1 MSRVE
6 IKLADLCEV
15 ITKGTT
21 PSNIGAEFTEDGIKY
36 IRSEML
42 TSSKYITEDGFLYI
56 SEDTHNKLKRSQL
69 KAGDILFSMAGV
81 YLGKTAILREC
92 DVPSNTNQAVAL
104 IRVIPEKCNREFV
117 YYYLNLPEVVKSVNS
132 ITGQAAQPNINLK
145 QIGSIPILL
154 PSREIQDQIVFLVS
168 AYDDL
173 IENNQK
179 QIKLLEEA
187 AQRLYKEWFVDLRF
201 PGHETTPIT
210 DGIPEGWE
218 DKVMEDLCDSIGG
231 GTPSTKNDE
240 YYRDGQIKWVTP
252 TDITRKNGLILL
264 DTEKK
269 ITEEGLQHSSAKMV
283 PPYTILMTSRASV
296 GFFGLCEHEVCTNQG
311 FISCIP
317 YKENTRY
324 YLLYN
329 LMNRVDEIRA
339 KASGSTFLEI
349 SKKNFRGLRIVLP
362 TDSVLDE
369 FTKLVFPMVR
379 QMETLTK
386 SIATLQEAR
395 DRLLPKLMN
404 GEIEV

>member
-1 MSRVE
+1 MSWEKV
-6 IKLADLCEV
+6 KLGDVTDSCLGKMLDQAKN
-15 ITKGTT
+15 KGEYQ
-21 PSNIGAEFTEDGIKY
+21 PYLANVDVRWGSFNIDNL
-36 IRSEML
+36 SEMRFEDDEQDRYGL
-42 TSSKYITEDGFLYI
+42 KYGDLVICEGGEPGRCAIWKDQIPNMKIQKALHRVRVHECLDNRYLYYWFLLAGKTGALEQYFTGATI
-56 SEDTHNKLKRSQL
+56 KHMPGQKLKSVLIDIPPIEVQHRI
-69 KAGDILFSMAGV
+69 ADILWV
-81 YLGKTAILREC
+81 
-92 DVPSNTNQAVAL
+92 
-104 IRVIPEKCNREFV
+104 
-117 YYYLNLPEVVKSVNS
+117 
-132 ITGQAAQPNINLK
+132 
-145 QIGSIPILL
+145 
-154 PSREIQDQIVFLVS
+154 
-168 AYDDL
+168 YDDL

-187 AQRLYKEWFVDLRF
+187 AQRLYKEWFVDLCF

-362 TDSVLDE
+362 TDSVLDA
-369 FTKLVFPMVR
+369 FTKLIFPMVR

>member
-1 MSRVE
+1 MKYTIGQLAE
-6 IKLADLCEV
+6 IIDGDRGKNY
-15 ITKGTT
+15 
-21 PSNIGAEFTEDGIKY
+21 PQQHEFLEDGYCLFLNTGNVTATGFSFESNQY
-36 IRSEML
+36 I
-42 TSSKYITEDGFLYI
+42 SKEKCDLLRKGKLQRRDIVYTTRGTVGNAAFYADSVPYEHIRINSGMVIIRPNEDVVCTEFLYQI
-56 SEDTHNKLKRSQL
+56 LKS
-69 KAGDILFSMAGV
+69 D
-81 YLGKTAILREC
+81 
-92 DVPSNTNQAVAL
+92 
-104 IRVIPEKCNREFV
+104 
-117 YYYLNLPEVVKSVNS
+117 YYRPYFKKYC
-132 ITGQAAQPNINLK
+132 TGSAQPQL
-145 QIGSIPILL
+145 PIKNFSTIELDL
-154 PSREIQDQIVFLVS
+154 PDLETQQKISDMLF

-187 AQRLYKEWFVDLRF
+187 AQRLYREWFVDLRF
-201 PGHETTPIT
+201 PGHETTPII
-210 DGIPEGWE
+210 DGIPRGWE
-218 DKVMEDLCDSIGG
+218 DKVIEDLCDSIGG

-296 GFFGLCEHEVCTNQG
+296 GFFGLCEYEVCTNQG

-317 YKENTRY
+317 YQENTRY

-362 TDSVLDE
+362 TDSVLDA
-369 FTKLVFPMVR
+369 FTKLIFPMAR

-404 GEIEV
+404 GAIEV